1 MIQVLDYIKFN
12 NKKWLTIE
20 VWFWAAIFRLLI
32 LFVPVKYMKKY
43 YGIFGEESPYNE
55 SIENYGKAK
64 IIAYHVNRIAEHTPW
79 ESRCLVR
86 ALTAQRLLT
95 NKRITSTLY
104 LGVRKEEDNM
114 VAHAWIRT
122 GEYYATGGNGDGYV
136 VVAKF
141 RK

>member
-1 MIQVLDYIKFN
+1 MIQVIDYIRFN

-20 VWFWAAIFRLLI
+20 VWFWVAIFRLLI
-32 LFVPVKYMKKY
+32 LIVPVKYMKRH
-43 YGIFGEESPYNE
+43 YGISGEESPYRE
-55 SIENYGKAK
+55 SKENYEEAK

-86 ALTAQRLLT
+86 ALTAQRLFT
-95 NKRITSTLY
+95 NKKITSTLY
-104 LGVRKEEDNM
+104 LGVKKEKEKM

-122 GEYYATGGNGDGYV
+122 GELYATGGNGDGYAM
-136 VVAKF
+136 VAKF